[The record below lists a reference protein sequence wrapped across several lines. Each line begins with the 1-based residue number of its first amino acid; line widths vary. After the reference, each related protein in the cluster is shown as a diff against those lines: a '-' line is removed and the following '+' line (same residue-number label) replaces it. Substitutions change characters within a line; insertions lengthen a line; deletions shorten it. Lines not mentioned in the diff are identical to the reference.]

1 MLSNRFA
8 SFVLSLVS
16 IGFAS
21 GEVMGAPTAPDP
33 AKEPV
38 PQWIWGA
45 KRARDNEMFNFR
57 KDFDLP
63 DEPKSARIWAA
74 CDNEMWLV
82 IDNHLVGWNNQ
93 WQSPTSADV
102 TKLLHAGPN
111 AITVHA
117 ANADG
122 PAGLILKLHIETA
135 SGKSLDLVTDSSWR
149 VLGDTPKNWQD
160 INFDD
165 SSWKPAVSLG
175 KYGVAPWGE
184 IAENAIN
191 HPGQATP
198 AEELTVMPGF
208 KVELLYSVPKD
219 QDSWVCMTPDPKGR
233 LIVSGQN
240 GPLFRVTPGKD
251 ADSTKVEK
259 IDIPIGQAQG
269 LLWAFHSLYVDVN
282 GGGIGGHG
290 AGFYRMKSPDG
301 DHFDQPE
308 LLIPLN
314 AGGEHG
320 PHAIRLGPDNSLYVL
335 AGNFTDPPKHLAE
348 TSPLKDYAED
358 QLTPRAPDG
367 NGFATGRMA
376 PGGYIIR
383 CDQDGKN
390 VELYCAG
397 FRNPYDMDFNPD
409 GELFAWDADMEWDI
423 GMPWYR
429 PTRVCLVDS
438 GGEYGWRY
446 GTGKWPEYFEDS
458 LPPVVNTGLGSP
470 TGVVFGTG
478 AKFPARFQE
487 AMFGCDWA
495 YGKIDLF
502 DVVPEGSGY
511 KATFEPFVSGK
522 AFDPTDI
529 VINTDGAMYFTIG
542 GRGTQSGL
550 YRVTY
555 IGNDSTAP
563 VKHVPDAK
571 SAEARELRH
580 QLERFHGHRD
590 PAAIDAAWESLN
602 SPDRYLRFAAR
613 VAIEWQPASQ
623 WQERAL
629 DEKRPTASIESLIA
643 LSRVGDKSL
652 QPQVIEALDRL
663 QLTSLTRE
671 QLLISLRAYGL
682 CFIRMGRPPQSQ
694 IELLQHRFD
703 ALYPSTDS
711 IVNRELCRM
720 LTYLEAPDV
729 VAKSMALLSSAQTQE
744 DQFHYAFLL
753 RTLSNGWTPELR
765 KQYFSFLNLAEDQY
779 HGGASL
785 KNFIKRMREDAE
797 GTLSADE
804 RKELAPILDHRVI
817 SPVLKAVAR
826 RQFVR
831 NWQMADLLL
840 DLNEIKHDRNF
851 ADGKAAFESV
861 QCLACHKFKDEGGSI
876 GPDLTGVG
884 NRFTP
889 EYILESILLPSKVVS
904 DQYANTQIITK
915 DHDVIEGKVVKDDGD
930 KLIVRPSPLS
940 DATIT
945 IEKKN
950 IARTQLSKVS
960 PMPEGLVDVLNKN
973 EILDLIAYLRSA
985 GNASDSAFKH

>member
-1 MLSNRFA
+1 MHAYGTL
-8 SFVLSLVS
+8 FVSVSLLALSLAA
-16 IGFAS
+16 G
-21 GEVMGAPTAPDP
+21 PAPDP
-33 AKEPV
+33 AAAPE

-45 KRARDNEMFNFR
+45 AKARDNEMFNFR
-57 KDFDLP
+57 KTFELP
-63 DEPKSARIWAA
+63 EVPKSAHVWAA
-74 CDNEMWLV
+74 CDNEMWLT
-82 IDNHLVGWNNQ
+82 IDGHLVGWNNQ
-93 WQSPTSADV
+93 WQSPTVADV
-102 TKLLHAGPN
+102 TKLLHAGKN
-111 AITVHA
+111 AVTIHA

-122 PAGLILKLHIETA
+122 PAGLILKLHVETV
-135 SGKSLDLVTDSSWR
+135 SGKSIDLVTDSSWR
-149 VLGDTPKNWQD
+149 VLGDTPKTWQD
-160 INFDD
+160 IEFDD

-175 KYGVAPWGE
+175 KYGIGPWGD
-184 IAENAIN
+184 IASNAPS

-198 AEELTVMPGF
+198 AEELTTLPGF
-208 KVELLYSVPKD
+208 KVELLYSVPKE

-251 ADSTKVEK
+251 AESTRVEK

-269 LLWAFHSLYVDVN
+269 LLWAFDSLYVDVN

-290 AGFYRMKSPDG
+290 AGFYRMKCPDCE
-301 DHFDQPE
+301 HFEQPE

-320 PHAIRLGPDNSLYVL
+320 PHAIRLGPDNHLYVL
-335 AGNFTDPPKHLAE
+335 AGNFTDPPKHLEE

-376 PGGYIIR
+376 PGGYVLR
-383 CDQDGKN
+383 CDQEGKN

-409 GELFAWDADMEWDI
+409 GELFTWDADMEWDI

-429 PTRVCLVDS
+429 PTRVCMVNS

-478 AKFPARFQE
+478 TKFPARFQR

-502 DVVPEGSGY
+502 DVSPDGAGY
-511 KATFEPFVSGK
+511 KATFEPFLSGK

-529 VINTDGAMYFTIG
+529 VINTDGAMYITIG

-555 IGNDSTAP
+555 VGTEPTEP
-563 VKHVPDAK
+563 VRPAADPKV
-571 SAEARELRH
+571 AESRQLRH
-580 QLERFHGHRD
+580 KLEAFHGHRD

-613 VAIEWQPASQ
+613 VAIEWQPAGQ
-623 WQERAL
+623 WQDRAL
-629 DEKRPTASIESLIA
+629 SEKRPSALIESLIA
-643 LSRVGDKSL
+643 LSRVGDRSL
-652 QPQVIEALDRL
+652 QPRVIEALDRL

-671 QLLISLRAYGL
+671 QLLMTFRAYGL
-682 CFIRMGRPPQSQ
+682 CFIRMGKPPESE
-694 IELLQHRFD
+694 IEILRRKFD

-711 IVNRELCRM
+711 IVNRELCRL
-720 LTYLEAPDV
+720 LTYLDAPDV

-744 DQFHYAFLL
+744 DQLHYAFVL
-753 RTLSNGWTPELR
+753 RTISTGWTPELR

-785 KNFIKRMREDAE
+785 KNFVIHMREDAA
-797 GTLSADE
+797 GTLNLAE
-804 RKELAPILDHRVI
+804 RKELAPLIEHHTI
-817 SPVLKAVAR
+817 SAALKATPR

-831 NWQMADLLL
+831 NWQMADLLP
-840 DLNEIKHDRNF
+840 DLKQVNHGRNF
-851 ADGKAAFESV
+851 AQGKTAFEST
-861 QCLACHKFKDEGGSI
+861 QCLSCHKFKDEGGSI

-884 NRFTP
+884 NRFTT

-904 DQYANTQIITK
+904 DQYANTQIVTK
-915 DHDVIEGKVVKDDGD
+915 DHDVIEGRVAKDEGD

-940 DATIT
+940 EATVT
-945 IEKKN
+945 VEKKN
-950 IARTQLSKVS
+950 IERTQLSKIS
-960 PMPEGLVDVLNKN
+960 PMPEGLADVLNKD
-973 EILDLIAYLRSA
+973 EILDLIAYLRSG
-985 GNASDSAFKH
+985 GNPYDSAFKR